1 MDLEFSSWCK
11 DKPASLQGI
20 GRAFSR
26 QKGHFQLQ
34 FPGDDMEA
42 DRGSSQGS
50 GWQHHL
56 SYFDS
61 SISLTWYGIQAP
73 HMGWIL
79 SSCCSLRW
87 APNRLRKSWQTG
99 VLLGSTHR
107 EWADSCPVLS
117 LTFPLVLFCFHFSYL
132 VSEPLVKPFWKL
144 QTYIGYFEL
153 VQQGTSSFLG
163 QQRHGRNNQKHS
175 HHQHQAK

>member
-11 DKPASLQGI
+11 GKPASLQGI

-79 SSCCSLRW
+79 SSCCSVRW
-87 APNRLRKSWQTG
+87 APNRLRKSGQTG

-107 EWADSCPVLS
+107 EWTESCPVLS